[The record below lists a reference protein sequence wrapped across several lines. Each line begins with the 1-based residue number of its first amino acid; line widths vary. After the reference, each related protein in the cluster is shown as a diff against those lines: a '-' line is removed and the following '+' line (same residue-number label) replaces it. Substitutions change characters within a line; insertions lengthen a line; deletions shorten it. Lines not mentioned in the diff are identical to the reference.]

1 MPFLELTL
9 HCTQSTHPRIES
21 ALDELGAL
29 SVTFMDADAATPD
42 ERAILEPGVGA
53 MPLWQELT
61 LTALFDADANRDA
74 LLHALEALAP
84 DVDLAS
90 AIFNDVADQDW
101 VRAWM
106 DDYPPLRFGASL
118 WIVPWNAETPA
129 DALALGDEATIVRLD
144 PGLAFGSG
152 THATTAL
159 CLEWLESLD
168 LVGKSVLDVGCG
180 SGILAIAALKLGAK
194 NAVGIDNDPQ
204 ALVASRDNAER
215 NGVGK
220 GVRVKFRPE
229 RDTHESA
236 HAECEIHSD
245 PFSVFMPDDAPD
257 DQYDIVVANI
267 LASALDQLADSIAA
281 RVKPCGLLALS
292 GILDGQQDELLTRY
306 APWFESL
313 RVTRREDWLR
323 IDGKKKVPE

>member
-9 HCTQSTHPRIES
+9 RCSQSDHPRIEA

-29 SVTFMDADAATPD
+29 SVTFMDANAETLD

-53 MPLWQELT
+53 MPLWAALS
-61 LTALFDADANRDA
+61 LTALFDADANREA

-84 DVDLAS
+84 DADLAAAS
-90 AIFNDVADQDW
+90 GILPHATLNHPWLASVTFREVADQDW

-129 DALALGDEATIVRLD
+129 EALALGGGATIVRLD

-168 LVGKSVLDVGCG
+168 LRGKSVLDVGCG
-180 SGILAIAALKLGAK
+180 SGILAIAALKLGAER
-194 NAVGIDNDPQ
+194 AAGIDNDPQ
-204 ALVASRDNAER
+204 ALIASHDNAER
-215 NGVGK
+215 NGVAK
-220 GVRVKFRPE
+220 CLE
-229 RDTHESA
+229 
-236 HAECEIHSD
+236 
-245 PFSVFMPDDAPD
+245 VFMPDDAPD
-257 DQYDIVVANI
+257 TQYDVVVANI
-267 LASALDQLADSIAA
+267 LASALDALADSIAA
-281 RVKPCGLLALS
+281 RVRPGGLLALS
-292 GILDGQQDELLTRY
+292 GILDGQQDELLARY
-306 APWFESL
+306 APWFDDL
-313 RVTRREDWLR
+313 RVTKREDWLR
-323 IDGKKKVPE
+323 IDGMKKARMGSE

>member
-9 HCTQSTHPRIES
+9 HCTQSDHPRIEA

-29 SVTFMDADAATPD
+29 SVTFMDANAETPD

-53 MPLWQELT
+53 MPLWAALT

-84 DVDLAS
+84 DADLA
-90 AIFNDVADQDW
+90 AATFREVADQDW

-106 DDYPPLRFGASL
+106 DDYPPLRFGTSL
-118 WIVPWNAETPA
+118 WIVPWNADTPA
-129 DALALGDEATIVRLD
+129 EALALGDKATIVRLD

-168 LVGKSVLDVGCG
+168 LRGKSVLDVGCG
-180 SGILAIAALKLGAK
+180 SGILAIAALKLGAAS
-194 NAVGIDNDPQ
+194 AVGVDNDPQ

-215 NGVGK
+215 NGV
-220 GVRVKFRPE
+220 VDRL
-229 RDTHESA
+229 D
-236 HAECEIHSD
+236 
-245 PFSVFMPDDAPD
+245 VFMPDDAPD
-257 DQYDIVVANI
+257 APYDVVVANI
-267 LASALDQLADSIAA
+267 LASALDALADSIAA
-281 RVKPCGLLALS
+281 RVRPGGLLALS
-292 GILDGQQDELLTRY
+292 GILEGQQDELLTRY
-306 APWFESL
+306 APWFADL

-323 IDGKKKVPE
+323 IDGVRSV